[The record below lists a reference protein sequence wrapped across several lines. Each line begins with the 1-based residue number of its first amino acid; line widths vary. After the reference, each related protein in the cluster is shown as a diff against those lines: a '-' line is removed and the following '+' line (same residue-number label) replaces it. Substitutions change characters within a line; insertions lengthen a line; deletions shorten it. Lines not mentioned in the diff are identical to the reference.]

1 VNRKNS
7 ITGVILIFLTIIL
20 QTTILAKFTFKG
32 IKPDYVLIMIIL
44 LSNYTGSIKG
54 QLLGFTSGLVE
65 DFLSLSPLGF
75 NSLVNTVIGYL
86 AGITSG
92 KIFLDP
98 ILVPVVFIFI
108 GTLLKSFLSFLIFS
122 FFLKEKADFIYTG
135 SLLIEIGMNII
146 LTPFIYLFLKVIR
159 VLPSSTN
166 SRIS

>member
-7 ITGVILIFLTIIL
+7 ITGVILIFLTILL

-32 IKPDYVLIMIIL
+32 IKPDYVLIIIIL
-44 LSNYTGSIKG
+44 LSNYRGSIKG

-65 DFLSLSPLGF
+65 DFLSLSPMGF
-75 NSLVNTVIGYL
+75 NSLINSVIGYL

-98 ILVPVVFIFI
+98 ILVPVVFVFI
-108 GTLLKSFLSFLIFS
+108 GTLLKSFLSFIIFS
-122 FFLKEKADFIYTG
+122 FFLLEKADSVYTG
-135 SLLIEIGMNII
+135 SFLIEIGMNII
-146 LTPFIYLFLKVIR
+146 LTPFIYLLLKLFR
-159 VLPSSTN
+159 VLPTSTN